1 MAGNSPLVI
10 VPALSAIAIKYRQAG
25 FVADE
30 VMPRTPPL
38 DKQEFKHLTD
48 RMSDW
53 ITPPETDVGRT
64 GAVNKLASA
73 GQDGVDLAT
82 RNQGLDE
89 PVPNQDQMNGPSE
102 SALGRA
108 TQRVMSLVELR
119 REIRVATKFATAG
132 NFSYGTT
139 LQGQA
144 QWSDYDHSNPVDAIL
159 AELDKPF
166 MRPNVLVMGQAVYT
180 KLRQHPKILMAV
192 FGAVKTGGVVSRE
205 QLAALFEV
213 DKIVV
218 GQGWYNS
225 AAKGQTPV
233 KTRVW
238 GKICAGVYLGQEG
251 GPDSGN
257 TWGYT
262 AQFGSRVAGTV
273 ADPDIGLFGG
283 VKVRAGESV
292 LEVVAAP
299 EFGFA
304 FLDAVA

>member
-10 VPALSAIAIKYRQAG
+10 IPALSAIAIKYRQAG
-25 FVADE
+25 FIADE
-30 VMPRTPPL
+30 VLPRTPVE
-38 DKQEFKHLTD
+38 KQEFKHLAD
-48 RMSDW
+48 RMADW
-53 ITPPETDVGRT
+53 ITPPDTDVGRT
-64 GAVNKLASA
+64 GKPNSLSSSA
-73 GQDGVDLAT
+73 QDGTDLST

-89 PVPNQDQMNGPSE
+89 PVPNQDDKNGPSE

-108 TQRVMSLVELR
+108 TQRVMGLVELR
-119 REIRVATKFATAG
+119 REIRVAAKFATAD

-139 LQGQA
+139 LSSTS
-144 QWSDYDHSNPVDAIL
+144 QWSDYTNSNPVKAIL
-159 AELDKPF
+159 EELDKPF
-166 MRPNVLVMGQAVYT
+166 MRPNTLVMGQSVYT
-180 KLRQHPKILMAV
+180 VLRQHPKILMAV
-192 FGAVKTGGVVSRE
+192 FGAVKNGGVVSKE

-213 DKIVV
+213 DRIIV

-225 AAKGQTPV
+225 AAKGQATV

-238 GKICAGVYLGQEG
+238 GKVLSGIYLGQNG

-262 AQFGSRVAGTV
+262 AQFGTRVAGTIV
-273 ADPDIGLFGG
+273 DPDIGLWGG

-292 LEVVAAP
+292 IEVVAAP
-299 EFGFA
+299 EFGFT